1 MKRAK
6 ILVIDDDESLR
17 RVLEYN
23 LAQEGYAV
31 LTAASGEQGLDLL
44 RREGADVV
52 VTDVRMAGMD
62 GLQVMERVRKQD
74 PNIQV
79 IILTAFGTIEMAVE
93 AMRAG
98 AFHYIS
104 KPFNRDELKLTIS
117 KALQLKDLE
126 RQNVVLRQELQ
137 SRIGLDNIIAESPPM
152 RHILEMVERVAP
164 TETTVLIL
172 GESGTG
178 KELIARAIHHN
189 SPRTEGPFVAVNCAA
204 IPENLLESELF
215 GHVRGAFT
223 GAIRDRVGKFEAAE
237 GGTVFLDEIGE
248 MRPDLQVKIL
258 RCLEER
264 TLERVGDNRPIKVD
278 VRVLAATNK
287 DLSKAIQAGEFRED
301 LYYRLNVV
309 PLSIPPLRDRRE
321 DIRALTQHFL
331 KRLAAPPRL
340 TVTPE
345 AFRALQNYEW
355 PGNVRELE
363 NALERAMIF
372 HRGDVI
378 DVGDLPETI
387 LAPKARDATALPV
400 SLPESG
406 LSLEEVERELIL
418 RALQK
423 HDWNQSRAARY
434 LGITRHTLLY
444 RMEKHHIVRPGGRAA
459 QGDEERQGARGAEEQ
474 RSRGAGEQEGSGT
487 SHDQQGEH

>member
-1 MKRAK
+1 MKRIK

-31 LTAASGEQGLDLL
+31 LTAAGGEQGLELL
-44 RREGADVV
+44 RKEGADLV

-62 GLQVMERVRKQD
+62 GLQVMQHVRKLD

-93 AMRAG
+93 AMKAG

-104 KPFNRDELKLTIS
+104 KPFNRDELRLTIK

-126 RQNVVLRQELQ
+126 RENVALRLELKE
-137 SRIGLDNIIAESPPM
+137 RMGLDAIIAESPQM
-152 RHILEMVERVAP
+152 AQVLELVIRVAP

-178 KELIARAIHHN
+178 KELIARAIHAR
-189 SPRTEGPFVAVNCAA
+189 SPRARGPFVAVNCAA

-215 GHVRGAFT
+215 GHVKGAFT
-223 GAIRDRVGKFEAAE
+223 GAIRDRIGKFEAAE
-237 GGTVFLDEIGE
+237 GGTIFLDEIGE

-264 TLERVGDNRPIKVD
+264 SLERVGDNKVIRVD

-309 PLSIPPLRDRRE
+309 PLSIPPLRERPQ
-321 DIRALTQHFL
+321 DIRPLAQHFL
-331 KRLAAPPRL
+331 KKLGAPPRL
-340 TVTPE
+340 AIAPD
-345 AFRALQNYEW
+345 AFRALETYDW

-372 HRGDVI
+372 HQGDVI
-378 DVGDLPETI
+378 RLGDLPETI
-387 LAPKARDATALPV
+387 RAPKAREAAAFPV
-400 SLPESG
+400 SLPEAG
-406 LSLEEVERELIL
+406 VSLEEVEKELIL

-423 HDWNQSRAARY
+423 HDWNQSRAARF

-444 RMEKHHIVRPGGRAA
+444 RMEKHKILRPADRGGP
-459 QGDEERQGARGAEEQ
+459 GEED
-474 RSRGAGEQEGSGT
+474 RS
-487 SHDQQGEH
+487 D

>member
-1 MKRAK
+1 MRRVK

-31 LTAASGEQGLDLL
+31 LTASSGEQGLDLL
-44 RREGADVV
+44 KKERADLV
-52 VTDVRMAGMD
+52 VTDVRMPGMD
-62 GLQVMERVRKQD
+62 GLQVLEGVRKVD

-93 AMRAG
+93 AMKAG

-104 KPFNRDELKLTIS
+104 KPFNRDELKLTIK
-117 KALQLKDLE
+117 KALQLKELE
-126 RQNVVLRQELQ
+126 RENVTLREELKE
-137 SRIGLDNIIAESPPM
+137 RTRLDAIIAVSPPM
-152 RHILEMVERVAP
+152 AQVLELVIRVAP

-178 KELIARAIHHN
+178 KELIARAIHGS
-189 SPRTEGPFVAVNCAA
+189 SPRAHGPFVAVNCAA
-204 IPENLLESELF
+204 IPETLLESELF
-215 GHVRGAFT
+215 GHVKGAFT

-258 RCLEER
+258 RVLEER
-264 TLERVGDNRPIKVD
+264 MLERVGDNKLIRVD

-309 PLSIPPLRDRRE
+309 PLQIPPLRERSE
-321 DIRALTQHFL
+321 DIRPLAQHFL
-331 KRLAAPPRL
+331 KRLGASPRL
-340 TVTPE
+340 TIAPE
-345 AFRALQNYEW
+345 AFRALESYDW

-378 DVGDLPETI
+378 SLADLPETI
-387 LAPKARDATALPV
+387 RAPKAKEAAALPV
-400 SLPESG
+400 SLPEAG
-406 LSLEEVERELIL
+406 LSLEEVEKELIL

-444 RMEKHHIVRPGGRAA
+444 RIEKHNIARPG
-459 QGDEERQGARGAEEQ
+459 
-474 RSRGAGEQEGSGT
+474 SRGGRTEEEKAE
-487 SHDQQGEH
+487 

>member
-1 MKRAK
+1 MKRVK

-44 RREGADVV
+44 KKEGADLV

-62 GLQVMERVRKQD
+62 GLQVLERAHKLD
-74 PNIQV
+74 PNVQV

-93 AMRAG
+93 AMKAG

-104 KPFNRDELKLTIS
+104 KPFNRDELKLTLR

-126 RQNVVLRQELQ
+126 RENVALRQELH
-137 SRIGLDNIIAESPPM
+137 SRLGLDQIIAESPQM
-152 RHILEMVERVAP
+152 KQILEMIIRVAP
-164 TETTVLIL
+164 TETTVLIT
-172 GESGTG
+172 GDSGTG
-178 KELIARAIHHN
+178 KELIARAIHGS
-189 SPRTEGPFVAVNCAA
+189 SPRARGPFMAVNCAA
-204 IPENLLESELF
+204 IPEHLLESELF
-215 GHVRGAFT
+215 GHVKGAFT

-237 GGTVFLDEIGE
+237 GGTLFLDEIGE
-248 MRPDLQVKIL
+248 MRPELQVKIL

-264 TLERVGDNRPIKVD
+264 TLERVGDNKPIHVD
-278 VRVLAATNK
+278 VRILAATNK
-287 DLSKAIQAGEFRED
+287 DLAKAIQAGEFRED

-309 PLSIPPLRDRRE
+309 PLHIPPLRERRE
-321 DIRALTQHFL
+321 DIRALAQHFL
-331 KRLAAPPRL
+331 KRLGSTPRL
-340 TVTPE
+340 TIAPD
-345 AFRALQNYEW
+345 AFRALETYEW

-372 HRGDVI
+372 HRGEVI
-378 DVGDLPETI
+378 TLNDLPETI
-387 LAPKARDATALPV
+387 RAPRSREAAALPL
-400 SLPESG
+400 SLPEAG
-406 LSLEEVERELIL
+406 LSLEEVEKELIL

-444 RMEKHHIVRPGGRAA
+444 RMEKHTIVRPG
-459 QGDEERQGARGAEEQ
+459 ARGTPPEEEKAE
-474 RSRGAGEQEGSGT
+474 
-487 SHDQQGEH
+487 

>member
-1 MKRAK
+1 MKRVK

-31 LTAASGEQGLDLL
+31 LTAAGGEQGLALL
-44 RREGADVV
+44 KKEGADLV

-62 GLQVMERVRKQD
+62 GLQVMEHVRKLD
-74 PNIQV
+74 PGIQV

-93 AMRAG
+93 AMKAG

-104 KPFNRDELKLTIS
+104 KPFNRDELRLTIK

-126 RQNVVLRQELQ
+126 RENVALRLELKE
-137 SRIGLDNIIAESPPM
+137 RMGLDAIIAESSQM
-152 RHILEMVERVAP
+152 AQVLELLIRVAP

-178 KELIARAIHHN
+178 KELIARAIHSS
-189 SPRTEGPFVAVNCAA
+189 SPRARGPFVAVNCAA

-215 GHVRGAFT
+215 GHVKGAFT

-237 GGTVFLDEIGE
+237 GGTIFLDEIGE
-248 MRPDLQVKIL
+248 MRPELQVKIL

-264 TLERVGDNRPIKVD
+264 SLERVGDNRTIRVD

-309 PLSIPPLRDRRE
+309 PLSIPPLRERRH
-321 DIRALTQHFL
+321 DIRPLAQHFL
-331 KRLAAPPRL
+331 KKLGASPRLAIAPD
-340 TVTPE
+340 
-345 AFRALQNYEW
+345 AFRALETYDW

-372 HRGDVI
+372 HQGDVI
-378 DVGDLPETI
+378 GLGDLPETI
-387 LAPKARDATALPV
+387 RAPKVREAAAFPM
-400 SLPESG
+400 SLPEAG
-406 LSLEEVERELIL
+406 VSLEEVEKELIL

-423 HDWNQSRAARY
+423 HEWNQSRAARF

-444 RMEKHHIVRPGGRAA
+444 RMEKHRIVRPGDRG
-459 QGDEERQGARGAEEQ
+459 GPGEEERSE
-474 RSRGAGEQEGSGT
+474 
-487 SHDQQGEH
+487 

>member
-1 MKRAK
+1 MKRVK

-31 LTAASGEQGLDLL
+31 LTAGSGEQGLELL
-44 RREGADVV
+44 KKEGADLV
-52 VTDVRMAGMD
+52 VTDIRMSGMD
-62 GLQVMERVRKQD
+62 GLQVLEAVRTVEPD
-74 PNIQV
+74 IQV

-93 AMRAG
+93 AMKAG

-104 KPFNRDELKLTIS
+104 KPFNRDELKLTIK
-117 KALQLKDLE
+117 KALQLKELE
-126 RQNVVLRQELQ
+126 RENVILRQE
-137 SRIGLDNIIAESPPM
+137 RKERMGLDAIIAESPQM
-152 RHILEMVERVAP
+152 SRVLELVVRVAP

-178 KELIARAIHHN
+178 KELIARAIHGN
-189 SPRTEGPFVAVNCAA
+189 SPRVRGPFVAVNCAA
-204 IPENLLESELF
+204 IPEHLLESELF
-215 GHVRGAFT
+215 GHVKGAFT
-223 GAIRDRVGKFEAAE
+223 GAIRDRIGKFEAAE
-237 GGTVFLDEIGE
+237 AGTIFLDEIGE
-248 MRPDLQVKIL
+248 MRPELLVKIL

-264 TLERVGDNRPIKVD
+264 SLERVGDNKPIRVD

-309 PLSIPPLRDRRE
+309 PLQIPPLRERRE
-321 DIRALTQHFL
+321 DIRPLAQHFL
-331 KRLAAPPRL
+331 GKLGASPRL
-340 TVTPE
+340 TIDPD
-345 AFRALQNYEW
+345 AFRALESYDW

-372 HRGDVI
+372 HRGDLI
-378 DVGDLPETI
+378 TLADLPETI
-387 LAPKARDATALPV
+387 RTPRTRETSALPV
-400 SLPESG
+400 SLPEAG
-406 LSLEEVERELIL
+406 LSLEEVEKELIL

-444 RMEKHHIVRPGGRAA
+444 RIEKHNITRP
-459 QGDEERQGARGAEEQ
+459 GARGGQPEEEK
-474 RSRGAGEQEGSGT
+474 G
-487 SHDQQGEH
+487 D

>member
-1 MKRAK
+1 MKRVK

-31 LTAASGEQGLDLL
+31 LTASSGEQGLHLL
-44 RREGADVV
+44 KKEGADLV

-62 GLQVMERVRKQD
+62 GLQVLEEVRKVD
-74 PNIQV
+74 LNIQV

-93 AMRAG
+93 AMKAG

-104 KPFNRDELKLTIS
+104 KPFNRDELKLTIK
-117 KALQLKDLE
+117 KALQLKALE
-126 RQNVVLRQELQ
+126 RENVALRQELQ
-137 SRIGLDNIIAESPPM
+137 TRLGLDNIIAESPPM
-152 RHILEMVERVAP
+152 KQILEMLERVAP

-178 KELIARAIHHN
+178 KELIARAIHGS
-189 SPRTEGPFVAVNCAA
+189 SPRAQGSFVAVNCAA

-215 GHVRGAFT
+215 GHVKGAFT
-223 GAIRDRVGKFEAAE
+223 GAIRDRVGKFEAAD
-237 GGTVFLDEIGE
+237 GGTIFLDEIGA

-264 TLERVGDNRPIKVD
+264 SLERVGDNTLIRVD

-287 DLSKAIQAGEFRED
+287 DLTKAIQAGEFRED

-309 PLSIPPLRDRRE
+309 PLSISPLRERRE
-321 DIRALTQHFL
+321 DIRPLAQHFL
-331 KRLAAPPRL
+331 KRLGAQPRL
-340 TVTPE
+340 TIAPD
-345 AFRALQNYEW
+345 AFQALETYDW

-372 HRGDVI
+372 HRGDAI
-378 DVGDLPETI
+378 SLADLPETI
-387 LAPKARDATALPV
+387 RAPRAKEAAPLPL
-400 SLPESG
+400 SLPEAG
-406 LSLEEVERELIL
+406 LSLEEVEKELIL

-444 RMEKHHIVRPGGRAA
+444 RMEKHSIARPGGR
-459 QGDEERQGARGAEEQ
+459 GGHVEEEKAE
-474 RSRGAGEQEGSGT
+474 
-487 SHDQQGEH
+487 

>member
-1 MKRAK
+1 MKRSK

-31 LTAASGEQGLDLL
+31 LTAASGEQGLELL
-44 RREGADVV
+44 NKEGADLVL
-52 VTDVRMAGMD
+52 TDVRMAGMN
-62 GLQVMERVRKQD
+62 GLQVMEEVRKTD
-74 PNIQV
+74 PNVQV
-79 IILTAFGTIEMAVE
+79 IIITAFGTIEMAVE
-93 AMRAG
+93 AMKAG

-104 KPFNRDELKLTIS
+104 KPFNRDELKLTIRKALEL
-117 KALQLKDLE
+117 KALQKE
-126 RQNVVLRQELQ
+126 NVVLRQALKSGTE
-137 SRIGLDNIIAESPPM
+137 LDNLVAESPPM
-152 RHILEMVERVAP
+152 RQIVDLVRRVAP

-178 KELIARAIHHN
+178 KELVARAIHGL
-189 SPRTEGPFVAVNCAA
+189 SPRNRGPFIAVNCAA

-237 GGTVFLDEIGE
+237 GGSIFLDEIGE
-248 MRPDLQVKIL
+248 MRPELQVKML

-264 TLERVGDNRPIKVD
+264 VVERVGDNRPIRVD

-287 DLSKAIQAGEFRED
+287 DLIKAIQTGEFRED

-309 PLSIPPLRDRRE
+309 PLAIAPLRDRRE

-331 KRLAAPPRL
+331 RSLGAPPRL
-340 TVTPE
+340 TIAPD
-345 AFRALQNYEW
+345 AFRAMESYDW

-363 NALERAMIF
+363 NALERALIF
-372 HRGDVI
+372 QRGDTI
-378 DVGDLPETI
+378 TLADLPESI
-387 LAPKARDATALPV
+387 RAPRTKEPPGLPV

-406 LSLEEVERELIL
+406 LSLEEVEKELIL

-444 RMEKHHIVRPGGRAA
+444 RMEKHGIVRPG
-459 QGDEERQGARGAEEQ
+459 ARAEEDE
-474 RSRGAGEQEGSGT
+474 RGDTAEVKPE
-487 SHDQQGEH
+487 

>member
-1 MKRAK
+1 MRRVK

-31 LTAASGEQGLDLL
+31 LTASSGEQGLDLL
-44 RREGADVV
+44 RKEGADLV
-52 VTDVRMAGMD
+52 VTDVRMPGMD
-62 GLQVMERVRKQD
+62 GLQVLEGVRKVD
-74 PNIQV
+74 PNVQV

-93 AMRAG
+93 AMKAG

-104 KPFNRDELKLTIS
+104 KPFNRDELKLTIK
-117 KALQLKDLE
+117 KALQLKELE
-126 RQNVVLRQELQ
+126 RENVALREELKV
-137 SRIGLDNIIAESPPM
+137 RTGLDAIIAESPPM
-152 RHILEMVERVAP
+152 SQVLELVVRVAP
-164 TETTVLIL
+164 TDTTVLIL

-178 KELIARAIHHN
+178 KELIARAIHGS
-189 SPRTEGPFVAVNCAA
+189 SPRAHGPFVTVNCAA
-204 IPENLLESELF
+204 IPETLLESELF

-237 GGTVFLDEIGE
+237 GGTIFLDEIGE

-258 RCLEER
+258 RVLEER
-264 TLERVGDNRPIKVD
+264 MLERVGDNRLIHVD

-309 PLSIPPLRDRRE
+309 PLQIPPLRERRE
-321 DIRALTQHFL
+321 DIRPLAQHFL
-331 KRLAAPPRL
+331 KQLGASPRL
-340 TVTPE
+340 TIAPE
-345 AFRALQNYEW
+345 AFRALESYDW

-378 DVGDLPETI
+378 TLDDLPEAVRTRKAKES
-387 LAPKARDATALPV
+387 APLPV
-400 SLPESG
+400 SLPEAG
-406 LSLEEVERELIL
+406 LSLEEVEKELIL

-423 HDWNQSRAARY
+423 HGWNQSQAARY

-444 RMEKHHIVRPGGRAA
+444 RIEKHKIARPGS
-459 QGDEERQGARGAEEQ
+459 RGGQAEEEK
-474 RSRGAGEQEGSGT
+474 AE
-487 SHDQQGEH
+487 

>member
-1 MKRAK
+1 MRRIK

-31 LTAASGEQGLDLL
+31 LTAASGEQGLEFLRKERADLVL
-44 RREGADVV
+44 
-52 VTDVRMAGMD
+52 TDVRMAGMD
-62 GLQVMERVRKQD
+62 GLRVMEEVRKLD
-74 PNIQV
+74 ATIPV

-93 AMRAG
+93 AMKAG

-104 KPFNRDELKLTIS
+104 KPFNRDELKLTIR
-117 KALQLKDLE
+117 KALELKALE
-126 RQNVVLRQELQ
+126 RENVVLRQALK
-137 SRIGLDNIIAESPPM
+137 SRNDVESIIAESPGM
-152 RHILEMVERVAP
+152 RLIVEMIRRVAP

-178 KELIARAIHHN
+178 KELVARAIHGL
-189 SPRTEGPFVAVNCAA
+189 SPRGRGPFVAVNCAA

-215 GHVRGAFT
+215 GHVKGAFT
-223 GAIRDRVGKFEAAE
+223 GAIRDRIGKFEAAE
-237 GGTVFLDEIGE
+237 GGSIFLDEIGE
-248 MRPDLQVKIL
+248 MRPELQVKIL

-264 TLERVGDNRPIKVD
+264 VVERVGDNRLIRAD

-287 DLSKAIQAGEFRED
+287 DLTKAIQAGEFRED

-309 PLSIPPLRDRRE
+309 PLSIPPLRERRE

-331 KRLAAPPRL
+331 KSLGAPPRL
-340 TVTPE
+340 TIAPD
-345 AFRALQNYEW
+345 AFRALEMHDW

-363 NALERAMIF
+363 NALERALIF
-372 HRGDVI
+372 HRGDV
-378 DVGDLPETI
+378 VTVHDLPETI
-387 LAPKARDATALPV
+387 RTRKVRESSTLPV
-400 SLPESG
+400 SLPDAG
-406 LSLEEVERELIL
+406 LSLEEVEKELIL

-444 RMEKHHIVRPGGRAA
+444 RMDKHGIGRPGGRGG
-459 QGDEERQGARGAEEQ
+459 QVEESESKAEGADA
-474 RSRGAGEQEGSGT
+474 
-487 SHDQQGEH
+487 HDA

>member
-44 RREGADVV
+44 RREGADLV

-62 GLQVMERVRKQD
+62 GLQVMQEVRKLA
-74 PNIQV
+74 PNTQV
-79 IILTAFGTIEMAVE
+79 ILLTAFGTIEMAVE

-117 KALQLKDLE
+117 KALQLRELE

-137 SRIGLDNIIAESPPM
+137 SRVGLDHIIAESPPM

-164 TETTVLIL
+164 TETTVLVL

-189 SPRTEGPFVAVNCAA
+189 SPRADGPFVAVNCAA

-237 GGTVFLDEIGE
+237 GGTIFLDEIGE

-264 TLERVGDNRPIKVD
+264 TLERVGDNRPIRVD

-309 PLSIPPLRDRRE
+309 PLSIPPLRERRE

-345 AFRALQNYEW
+345 AFRALQHYEW

-378 DVGDLPETI
+378 DVSDLPETI
-387 LAPKARDATALPV
+387 RTPKVREAAALPV
-400 SLPESG
+400 TLPESG
-406 LSLEEVERELIL
+406 LSLEEVEKELIL

-444 RMEKHHIVRPGGRAA
+444 RMEKHHIVRPGGRTA
-459 QGDEERQGARGAEEQ
+459 QGDEEPPKGAGPETRESPGGRGADET
-474 RSRGAGEQEGSGT
+474 R
-487 SHDQQGEH
+487 

>member
-1 MKRAK
+1 MKRVK

-31 LTAASGEQGLDLL
+31 LTASSGEQGLDLL
-44 RREGADVV
+44 KREGADLV
-52 VTDVRMAGMD
+52 VTDVRMPGMD
-62 GLQVMERVRKQD
+62 GLQVLEGVHKVD
-74 PNIQV
+74 PGIQV

-93 AMRAG
+93 AMKAG

-104 KPFNRDELKLTIS
+104 KPFNRDELKLTIK
-117 KALQLKDLE
+117 KALQLKELE
-126 RQNVVLRQELQ
+126 RENVTLREELKE
-137 SRIGLDNIIAESPPM
+137 RTGLDAIVANSPSMAEV
-152 RHILEMVERVAP
+152 LDLVVRVAP

-178 KELIARAIHHN
+178 KELIARAIHNN
-189 SPRTEGPFVAVNCAA
+189 SPRVRGPFVAVNCAA
-204 IPENLLESELF
+204 IPETLLESELF
-215 GHVRGAFT
+215 GHVKGAFT
-223 GAIRDRVGKFEAAE
+223 GAIRDRIGKFEAAE
-237 GGTVFLDEIGE
+237 GGTILLDEIGE

-258 RCLEER
+258 RVLEER
-264 TLERVGDNRPIKVD
+264 MLERVGDNRLIRVD
-278 VRVLAATNK
+278 VRVLAATNR

-309 PLSIPPLRDRRE
+309 PLQIPPLRERRS
-321 DIRALTQHFL
+321 DVLPLAQHFL
-331 KRLAAPPRL
+331 KRLGASAKLTIAPD
-340 TVTPE
+340 
-345 AFRALQNYEW
+345 AFRALESYDW

-372 HRGDVI
+372 HRNDVI
-378 DVGDLPETI
+378 SLADLPETI
-387 LAPKARDATALPV
+387 RAPKAKEAAPLPV
-400 SLPESG
+400 SLPEDG
-406 LSLEEVERELIL
+406 LSLEGVEKELIL

-444 RMEKHHIVRPGGRAA
+444 RMEKHNIARPGAKIP
-459 QGDEERQGARGAEEQ
+459 QAEE
-474 RSRGAGEQEGSGT
+474 EKTE
-487 SHDQQGEH
+487 

>member
-1 MKRAK
+1 MRRIK

-31 LTAASGEQGLDLL
+31 LTASSGEQGLELL
-44 RREGADVV
+44 KKEGADLIL
-52 VTDVRMAGMD
+52 TDVRMAGMD
-62 GLQVMERVRKQD
+62 GLQVLERARKLD
-74 PNIQV
+74 PAIQV

-93 AMRAG
+93 AMKAG

-104 KPFNRDELKLTIS
+104 KPFNRDELKLTIK
-117 KALQLKDLE
+117 KALQVKDLE
-126 RQNVVLRQELQ
+126 RENVALRQELTT
-137 SRIGLDNIIAESPPM
+137 RVGLDSIVAESPQM
-152 RHILEMVERVAP
+152 AEVLEMVARVAP
-164 TETTVLIL
+164 TETTVLIM

-178 KELIARAIHHN
+178 KELIARAIHSN
-189 SPRTEGPFVAVNCAA
+189 SPRARGPFIPVNCAA

-215 GHVRGAFT
+215 GHVKGAFT
-223 GAIRDRVGKFEAAE
+223 GAIRDRVGKFEAAD
-237 GGTVFLDEIGE
+237 GGTIFLDEIGE

-258 RCLEER
+258 RVLEER
-264 TLERVGDNRPIKVD
+264 SLERVGDNRPIRVD

-287 DLSKAIQAGEFRED
+287 DLGKAIQAGEFRED

-309 PLSIPPLRDRRE
+309 PVAIPPLRARRA
-321 DIRALTQHFL
+321 DVRVLAQHFL
-331 KRLAAPPRL
+331 RRLGAAPGL
-340 TVTPE
+340 TIAPE
-345 AFRALQNYEW
+345 AFRALEAYDW

-363 NALERAMIF
+363 NALERALIF
-372 HRGDVI
+372 HRGNLI
-378 DVGDLPETI
+378 GLADLPETI
-387 LAPKARDATALPV
+387 RLPRVREAAALPV

-406 LSLEEVERELIL
+406 LSLEEVEKELIL

-444 RMEKHHIVRPGGRAA
+444 RMEKHSIIRPGGKAA
-459 QGDEERQGARGAEEQ
+459 PAEEEKAE
-474 RSRGAGEQEGSGT
+474 RTEEPK
-487 SHDQQGEH
+487 

>member
-1 MKRAK
+1 MKRIK

-31 LTAASGEQGLDLL
+31 LTAASGEQGLELL
-44 RREGADVV
+44 KREGADLVL
-52 VTDVRMAGMD
+52 TDVRMTGMD
-62 GLQVMERVRKQD
+62 GLQVMEEVRKLD
-74 PNIQV
+74 AGIQV
-79 IILTAFGTIEMAVE
+79 IILTAFGTIETAVE
-93 AMRAG
+93 AMKAG

-104 KPFNRDELKLTIS
+104 KPFNRDELKLTIR
-117 KALQLKDLE
+117 KALELKALE
-126 RQNVVLRQELQ
+126 RENVVLRQALKP
-137 SRIGLDNIIAESPPM
+137 RNDVESIVADSQGM
-152 RHILEMVERVAP
+152 REIVEMVRRVAP

-178 KELIARAIHHN
+178 KELVARAIHGL
-189 SPRTEGPFVAVNCAA
+189 SPRSRGAFVAVNCAA

-237 GGTVFLDEIGE
+237 GGSIFLDEIGE

-264 TLERVGDNRPIKVD
+264 TLDRVGDNRPIRVD

-287 DLSKAIQAGEFRED
+287 DLTKAIQAGEFRED

-309 PLSIPPLRDRRE
+309 PLAIPPLRQRRE

-331 KRLAAPPRL
+331 KSLGAPLRL
-340 TVTPE
+340 TIEPD
-345 AFRALQNYEW
+345 AFRALETYEW

-363 NALERAMIF
+363 NALERALIF

-378 DVGDLPETI
+378 TVQDLPEAI
-387 LAPKARDATALPV
+387 RAPRAKESSSLPV
-400 SLPESG
+400 SLPEAG
-406 LSLEEVERELIL
+406 LSLERVEKELIQ
-418 RALQK
+418 RALEK

-444 RMEKHHIVRPGGRAA
+444 RMDKHGLVRPGVRPGT
-459 QGDEERQGARGAEEQ
+459 
-474 RSRGAGEQEGSGT
+474 GEDKEPPVEGSEGGPAQDT
-487 SHDQQGEH
+487 

>member
-1 MKRAK
+1 MKRPK

-31 LTAASGEQGLDLL
+31 LTASSGEQGLALL
-44 RREGADVV
+44 KREGADLV

-62 GLQVMERVRKQD
+62 GLQVMEGVRRLD

-79 IILTAFGTIEMAVE
+79 IIITAFGTIEMAVE
-93 AMRAG
+93 AMKAG

-104 KPFNRDELKLTIS
+104 KPFNRDELKLTIK
-117 KALQLKDLE
+117 KALQLKELE
-126 RQNVVLRQELQ
+126 RVNVVLRQELQ
-137 SRIGLDNIIAESPPM
+137 TRLGLDNIIAESPQM
-152 RHILEMVERVAP
+152 KRILEMLERVAP

-178 KELIARAIHHN
+178 KELIARAIHAN
-189 SPRTEGPFVAVNCAA
+189 SSRADGPFVAVNCAA

-215 GHVRGAFT
+215 GHVKGAFT
-223 GAIRDRVGKFEAAE
+223 GAIRDRIGKFEAAE
-237 GGTVFLDEIGE
+237 AGTIFLDEIGE
-248 MRPDLQVKIL
+248 MRADLQVKIL

-264 TLERVGDNRPIKVD
+264 SLERVGDNKPIRVD

-287 DLSKAIQAGEFRED
+287 DLAKAIQAGEFRED

-309 PLSIPPLRDRRE
+309 PLSIPPLRERRE
-321 DIRALTQHFL
+321 DIRALAQHFL
-331 KRLAAPPRL
+331 KRLGAASRL
-340 TVTPE
+340 TIAPD
-345 AFRALQNYEW
+345 AFRALETYDW

-378 DVGDLPETI
+378 RVEDLPETI
-387 LAPKARDATALPV
+387 RQPRAREAAALPV
-400 SLPESG
+400 SLPEAG
-406 LSLEEVERELIL
+406 LSLEEVEKELIL

-423 HDWNQSRAARY
+423 HEWNQSRAARY

-444 RMEKHHIVRPGGRAA
+444 RMEKYGIARPGS
-459 QGDEERQGARGAEEQ
+459 RGGQAEEDK
-474 RSRGAGEQEGSGT
+474 AE
-487 SHDQQGEH
+487 

>member
-1 MKRAK
+1 MKRIK

-31 LTAASGEQGLDLL
+31 LTASSGEEGLELL
-44 RREGADVV
+44 KKEGADLIL
-52 VTDVRMAGMD
+52 TDVRMAGMD
-62 GLQVMERVRKQD
+62 GLQVMELARKLD
-74 PNIQV
+74 PAVQV

-93 AMRAG
+93 AMKAG

-104 KPFNRDELKLTIS
+104 KPFNRDELKLTVK
-117 KALQLKDLE
+117 KALHVKDLVRE
-126 RQNVVLRQELQ
+126 NVALRQELTA
-137 SRIGLDNIIAESPPM
+137 RVGLDNIVAESPQM
-152 RHILEMVERVAP
+152 ARVLDMVVRVAP
-164 TETTVLIL
+164 TETTVLIM

-178 KELIARAIHHN
+178 KELIARAIHGN
-189 SPRTEGPFVAVNCAA
+189 SPRARGPFVAVNCAA

-215 GHVRGAFT
+215 GHVKGAFT
-223 GAIRDRVGKFEAAE
+223 GAIRDRVGKFEAAD

-248 MRPDLQVKIL
+248 MRADLQVKIL
-258 RCLEER
+258 RVLEER
-264 TLERVGDNRPIKVD
+264 TLERVGDNRPIRVD

-287 DLSKAIQAGEFRED
+287 DLGKAIQAGEFRDD

-309 PLSIPPLRDRRE
+309 PVTIPPLRERPADVLVL
-321 DIRALTQHFL
+321 AQHFL
-331 KRLAAPPRL
+331 RRLGAASSL
-340 TVTPE
+340 TIAPD
-345 AFRALQNYEW
+345 AFRALESYDW

-363 NALERAMIF
+363 NALERALIF

-378 DVGDLPETI
+378 SLADLPETI
-387 LAPKARDATALPV
+387 RAPRNREAAALPV

-406 LSLEEVERELIL
+406 LSLEEVEKELIL

-444 RMEKHHIVRPGGRAA
+444 RIEKHNIVRPGGKAAAAEDQRA
-459 QGDEERQGARGAEEQ
+459 DK
-474 RSRGAGEQEGSGT
+474 AG
-487 SHDQQGEH
+487 

>member
-1 MKRAK
+1 MKRVK

-31 LTAASGEQGLDLL
+31 LSAASGEQGLELL
-44 RREGADVV
+44 KKEGADVV
-52 VTDVRMAGMD
+52 VTDVRMPGMD
-62 GLQVMERVRKQD
+62 GLQVMESVRKVD

-93 AMRAG
+93 AMKAG

-104 KPFNRDELKLTIS
+104 KPFNRDELKLTLR
-117 KALQLKDLE
+117 KALHLKDLE
-126 RQNVVLRQELQ
+126 RENVTLRQELKE
-137 SRIGLDNIIAESPPM
+137 RTGLETIIADSPQM
-152 RHILEMVERVAP
+152 QAILEMIGRVAP

-178 KELIARAIHHN
+178 KELIAQAIHAR
-189 SPRTEGPFVAVNCAA
+189 SPRGGGPFVAVNCAA

-223 GAIRDRVGKFEAAE
+223 GAIRDRIGKFEAAE
-237 GGTVFLDEIGE
+237 RGTIFLDEIGE
-248 MRPDLQVKIL
+248 MRPELQVKIL

-264 TLERVGDNRPIKVD
+264 VLERVGDNKLIRVD

-287 DLSKAIQAGEFRED
+287 DLTKAIQAGEFRED

-309 PLSIPPLRDRRE
+309 PLQIPPLRERRE
-321 DIRALTQHFL
+321 DIRPLVQHFL
-331 KRLAAPPRL
+331 RRLGAPPRL
-340 TVTPE
+340 TITPE
-345 AFRALQNYEW
+345 AFRALETYEW

-372 HRGDVI
+372 HREDAI
-378 DVGDLPETI
+378 TLADLPETVRT
-387 LAPKARDATALPV
+387 PKVKETTSLPV
-400 SLPESG
+400 SLPEAG
-406 LSLEEVERELIL
+406 ISLEEVEKELIL

-444 RMEKHHIVRPGGRAA
+444 RIEKHNIVRPGS
-459 QGDEERQGARGAEEQ
+459 RGEQAEE
-474 RSRGAGEQEGSGT
+474 EKIE
-487 SHDQQGEH
+487 

>member
-1 MKRAK
+1 MKRVK

-31 LTAASGEQGLDLL
+31 LSAASGEQGLELL
-44 RREGADVV
+44 KKEGADVV
-52 VTDVRMAGMD
+52 VTDVRMPGMD
-62 GLQVMERVRKQD
+62 GLQVMESVRKID

-93 AMRAG
+93 AMKAG

-104 KPFNRDELKLTIS
+104 KPFNRDELKLTLR
-117 KALQLKDLE
+117 KALHLKDLE
-126 RQNVVLRQELQ
+126 RENVTLRQELKE
-137 SRIGLDNIIAESPPM
+137 RTGLETIIADSPQM
-152 RHILEMVERVAP
+152 QAVLEMIVRVAP

-178 KELIARAIHHN
+178 KELIARAIHAS
-189 SPRTEGPFVAVNCAA
+189 SPRTGGPFVAVNCAA

-237 GGTVFLDEIGE
+237 RGTIFLDEIGE
-248 MRPDLQVKIL
+248 MRPELQVKIL

-264 TLERVGDNRPIKVD
+264 VLERVGDNKLIRVD

-287 DLSKAIQAGEFRED
+287 DLTKAIQAGEFRED

-309 PLSIPPLRDRRE
+309 PLQIPPLRERRE
-321 DIRALTQHFL
+321 DIRPLVQHFL
-331 KRLAAPPRL
+331 KRLGASPRL
-340 TVTPE
+340 TITPE
-345 AFRALQNYEW
+345 AFKALESYEW

-372 HRGDVI
+372 HREDAI
-378 DVGDLPETI
+378 TLADLPETVRT
-387 LAPKARDATALPV
+387 PKVKETASLPV
-400 SLPESG
+400 SLPEAG
-406 LSLEEVERELIL
+406 ISLEEVEKELIL

-444 RMEKHHIVRPGGRAA
+444 RIEKHNILRPGSR
-459 QGDEERQGARGAEEQ
+459 EEHAEE
-474 RSRGAGEQEGSGT
+474 EKTE
-487 SHDQQGEH
+487 